1 LRRKWL
7 GLRAAGWIA
16 DPTAVI
22 KSVQS
27 ALRKALMLI
36 ETAPV
41 SWALRG
47 GMPSEIDLGFKIG
60 V

>member
-7 GLRAAGWIA
+7 ALRAAGWIA

-27 ALRKALMLI
+27 ALRKALIII

-41 SWALRG
+41 SWALR